1 MPALSPV
8 AHPFRGEALPR
19 AYRAASNASSALLRI
34 ALAGSLTSNVL
45 LIHCVKSVKSHEA
58 WPQRRSTVRIPTI
71 TSRTGEQMKATARRV
86 GLNCAALAL
95 AMIGVIC
102 PAQTAKSAATAANDT
117 YKMKQVQVI
126 DRAGL
131 GQPTPAADLLIPTDW
146 KFESNVQWENRGCF
160 TDLAAITF
168 RAQSPDGRLVIEAF
182 PSFSWQWASDPAVQK
197 YLVMEDRQ
205 GAQVGLKPCPVN
217 PPVPAADV
225 LRKFALPKYRSGK
238 DAGTVEPIPNFD
250 QSMNSRARSLEQQSA
265 RAGQQLQ
272 FRADSARIRLK
283 YEIDGHPVEEWVTAV
298 SVAQASTIST
308 GSGATQGID
317 CRAVMVYA
325 LRAPQGQL
333 DASEKLFRMILSSVR
348 REPDWQRQYLTI
360 VAKLSAAQQAQRQ
373 TCAQILRQ
381 FQQHEL
387 AVIQGVM
394 ANQQR
399 GADQAFVAADQLIR
413 GVEPYRDPATGKTY
427 ELSNLYGHAWM
438 NANNEFV
445 LSENPNFNPASAFNG
460 DWKPLDH
467 VQPAP

>member
-1 MPALSPV
+1 
-8 AHPFRGEALPR
+8 
-19 AYRAASNASSALLRI
+19 
-34 ALAGSLTSNVL
+34 
-45 LIHCVKSVKSHEA
+45 
-58 WPQRRSTVRIPTI
+58 
-71 TSRTGEQMKATARRV
+71 
-86 GLNCAALAL
+86 
-95 AMIGVIC
+95 
-102 PAQTAKSAATAANDT
+102 
-117 YKMKQVQVI
+117 
-126 DRAGL
+126 
-131 GQPTPAADLLIPTDW
+131 LIPTDW

-197 YLVMEDRQ
+197 YLVMENRQ

-272 FRADSARIRLK
+272 FRADSARTRLK

-360 VAKLSAAQQAQRQ
+360 VAKIVGGATGAAADACANSAAISAAR
-373 TCAQILRQ
+373 TRRDPRGDGKPATRRRSGLCGSGPVDSR
-381 FQQHEL
+381 
-387 AVIQGVM
+387 
-394 ANQQR
+394 R
-399 GADQAFVAADQLIR
+399 GAVSR
-413 GVEPYRDPATGKTY
+413 PSHRK
-427 ELSNLYGHAWM
+427 NL
-438 NANNEFV
+438 
-445 LSENPNFNPASAFNG
+445 
-460 DWKPLDH
+460 
-467 VQPAP
+467 